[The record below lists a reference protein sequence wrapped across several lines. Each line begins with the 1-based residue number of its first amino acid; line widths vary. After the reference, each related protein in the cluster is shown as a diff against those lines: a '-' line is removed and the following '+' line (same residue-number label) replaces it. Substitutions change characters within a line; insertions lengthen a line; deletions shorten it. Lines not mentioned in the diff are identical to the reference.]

1 MRTQQRNLTAADVLA
16 GLAEEARNNNLV
28 ASIDWRTF
36 KIKDAAGNPLE
47 PEQAGAVVCTNATG
61 PVLVTL
67 DEHDDV
73 ASIMDFDEENVI
85 YTDDGRPL
93 IADLG
98 LAKHFTRSVIGAREA
113 SYSGK
118 YFSRTG
124 SRLTRNG
131 TFRTLTST
139 ATCIRSNARR
149 TRA

>member
-1 MRTQQRNLTAADVLA
+1 MRKHPKKGGGPTPRLELNRRARAATGRRVICDGRDGRQEGTDHATYLLEKGQPVMRTQQRNLTAADALA

-85 YTDDGRPL
+85 YTDE
-93 IADLG
+93 
-98 LAKHFTRSVIGAREA
+98 VEA
-113 SYSGK
+113 AEEG
-118 YFSRTG
+118 
-124 SRLTRNG
+124 
-131 TFRTLTST
+131 
-139 ATCIRSNARR
+139 
-149 TRA
+149 